1 MLKLLKYLFFI
12 LLVLSWGIIFVFQA
26 AIPSNQNI
34 FKSAICFL
42 PILLITTF
50 VIFICK
56 KFFKWKIEFFNVNCY
71 LLFNSL
77 AIVLVIAFQS
87 RYLSPVKILP
97 FENDKFSHLERKA
110 VKSEFN
116 YRLIRSF
123 YSMADIAQLNFFL
136 GGRDQVHYAMKMLSE
151 TELVTSMQDIY
162 FGDKNKIKNTCLNY
176 EGVENKYITCLTEFF
191 TETRERYNVSTLGNA
206 LIVAVQGSSLFKIK
220 EFVFKKLNKNDP
232 YLKLKMANNVMQLI
246 EPSVVYSVD
255 VMDLYANSSSNT
267 CMGEK
272 MQKKS
277 EICKVAYI
285 GNLKFLLKLIDK
297 IKKSQDDSKIIEIA
311 NVEIEA
317 ADKNY
322 TAVSAKTYQKEI
334 SRFFKLKADF
344 EKIVQDIDIESLN
357 QEVLAY
363 ENTTKSKANFK
374 EQQLITQVE

>member
-1 MLKLLKYLFFI
+1 
-12 LLVLSWGIIFVFQA
+12 
-26 AIPSNQNI
+26 
-34 FKSAICFL
+34 
-42 PILLITTF
+42 
-50 VIFICK
+50 
-56 KFFKWKIEFFNVNCY
+56 
-71 LLFNSL
+71 
-77 AIVLVIAFQS
+77 
-87 RYLSPVKILP
+87 
-97 FENDKFSHLERKA
+97 
-110 VKSEFN
+110 
-116 YRLIRSF
+116 
-123 YSMADIAQLNFFL
+123 
-136 GGRDQVHYAMKMLSE
+136 MKMLSE

-232 YLKLKMANNVMQLI
+232 YLKLKIADNVMQLI